1 MIAPERR
8 HRRRM
13 AIGALA
19 ASACVVTTLT
29 GSASGDNVTQ
39 LKNKLGSAQSQL
51 NGAKQREQ
59 TLSGSVAALNSRV
72 SSLGTEI
79 SLVQSREAAARE
91 RLVTYEQRLAATR
104 VALVRER
111 RHLAHLRK
119 VLDRAQSALKDELVS
134 QYEQPQ
140 QSVVSLL
147 VDSSGVQQLVN
158 GLQYL
163 SRAKQQEQS
172 IITATRTARAAAQA
186 GAARLTAL
194 QHGDAQ
200 AAGEASTQTNALA
213 GMNALLNSR
222 AGRACARARGTDR
235 RAGGQPRARRAAAV
249 DDLHDPE
256 AGGRGR
262 SGRSHGHLRRRR
274 RPRPLRGLGDPVSD
288 RALRVRRTEPPA
300 QQRRRLGLLPD
311 RARYL
316 EGLRRQR
323 TRRLPCS
330 QVRAGRRRDED
341 LEQRRGR
348 VELDLR
354 RHRRHQLT

>member
-1 MIAPERR
+1 
-8 HRRRM
+8 M

-104 VALVRER
+104 DALVRER

-172 IITATRTARAAAQA
+172 IITATRTARAAARA

-200 AAGEASTQTNALA
+200 AAGEASTQTNGLA
-213 GMNALLNSR
+213 GMNALLNSEQDALAHER
-222 AGRACARARGTDR
+222 EAQTAALAVSRERGAQLQSTISTIQKQEAAAEAAARTVTYD
-235 RAGGQPRARRAAAV
+235 AGG
-249 DDLHDPE
+249 
-256 AGGRGR
+256 
-262 SGRSHGHLRRRR
+262 
-274 RPRPLRGLGDPVSD
+274 GLGPSGGWAIPYPIVLCESGGQN
-288 RALRVRRTEPPA
+288 LPPNSA
-300 QQRRRLGLLPD
+300 GASGYYQIVPATWKDFGGSGP
-311 RARYL
+311 AAYL
-316 EGLRRQR
+316 APKSEQDAVA
-323 TRRLPCS
+323 TRIWNNG
-330 QVRAGRRRDED
+330 AGASNWTCA
-341 LEQRRGR
+341 GI
-348 VELDLR
+348 VGIS
-354 RHRRHQLT
+354 

>member
-1 MIAPERR
+1 
-8 HRRRM
+8 M

-72 SSLGTEI
+72 SFLGTEI

-104 VALVRER
+104 AALAHER

-172 IITATRTARAAAQA
+172 IIKATRTARAAAQA

-222 AGRACARARGTDR
+222 QDALAHEREAQTAALAVSRERGAQLQSTISTIQKQEAAAEAAARTVTYN
-235 RAGGQPRARRAAAV
+235 AGG
-249 DDLHDPE
+249 
-256 AGGRGR
+256 
-262 SGRSHGHLRRRR
+262 
-274 RPRPLRGLGDPVSD
+274 GLGPSGGWAIPYPIVLCESGGQN
-288 RALRVRRTEPPA
+288 LPPNSA
-300 QQRRRLGLLPD
+300 GASGYYQIVPATWKDFGGSGP
-311 RARYL
+311 AAYL
-316 EGLRRQR
+316 APKSEQDAVA
-323 TRRLPCS
+323 TRIWNNG
-330 QVRAGRRRDED
+330 AGASNWTCA
-341 LEQRRGR
+341 GI
-348 VELDLR
+348 VGIS
-354 RHRRHQLT
+354 

>member
-91 RLVTYEQRLAATR
+91 RLVTYEQKLAATR
-104 VALVRER
+104 DALARER

-140 QSVVSLL
+140 QSLVSLL
-147 VDSSGVQQLVN
+147 VDSSGVQQL
-158 GLQYL
+158 
-163 SRAKQQEQS
+163 RE
-172 IITATRTARAAAQA
+172 RTAVPLAC
-186 GAARLTAL
+186 
-194 QHGDAQ
+194 Q
-200 AAGEASTQTNALA
+200 AAG
-213 GMNALLNSR
+213 
-222 AGRACARARGTDR
+222 
-235 RAGGQPRARRAAAV
+235 AV
-249 DDLHDPE
+249 DHHGDPHGSRRC
-256 AGGRGR
+256 AGGRGTADR
-262 SGRSHGHLRRRR
+262 APTRR
-274 RPRPLRGLGDPVSD
+274 RP
-288 RALRVRRTEPPA
+288 
-300 QQRRRLGLLPD
+300 
-311 RARYL
+311 
-316 EGLRRQR
+316 
-323 TRRLPCS
+323 
-330 QVRAGRRRDED
+330 GRRRGRDAD
-341 LEQRRGR
+341 QRA
-348 VELDLR
+348 R
-354 RHRRHQLT
+354 RHERAAELASRTRSAHEREAQTAALAVSRERGAQLQSTISTIQKQEAAAEAAARTVTYDAGGGLGPSGGWAIPYPIVLCESGGQNLPPNSAGASGYYQIVPATWKDFGGSGPAAYLAPKSEQDAVATRIWNNGAGASNWTCAGIVGIS